1 MALRGVASR
10 FRHALTAVGDHRMAR
25 TKYNWLRNT
34 DPISR
39 RERERFAEL
48 RGSGLKVARAWAIKE
63 MAMFLWGYQSR
74 AWAEK
79 AWRRWYGRAIRSRLN
94 PIIHARTI
102 SLNAR
107 LQWIKQRIKPLA
119 CGFRSRDRFRTAVNF
134 HLGAPTNS

>member
-1 MALRGVASR
+1 MVSR
-10 FRHALTAVGDHRMAR
+10 FRHALTAVGDHRLAR
-25 TKYNWLRNT
+25 TKHNWLRNT

-48 RGSGLKVARAWAIKE
+48 RGSGLKAACAWAIKE
-63 MAMFLWGYQSR
+63 MAMFLWGYQSP

-79 AWRRWYGRAIRSRLN
+79 AWRRWYGWAIRSRLD
-94 PIIHARTI
+94 PIINARTK

-107 LQWIKQRIKPLA
+107 IQPITPLA

-134 HLGAPTNS
+134 HLGAPTNF

>member
-1 MALRGVASR
+1 M
-10 FRHALTAVGDHRMAR
+10 TAVGDHRLAR

-34 DPISR
+34 DPISQG
-39 RERERFAEL
+39 ERERFAEL
-48 RGSGLKVARAWAIKE
+48 RGSGLKAARAWAIKE

-79 AWRRWYGRAIRSRLN
+79 AWRRGYGWAIRSRLDR
-94 PIIHARTI
+94 IINARTK

-107 LQWIKQRIKPLA
+107 IQRIKPLA
-119 CGFRSRDRFRTAVNF
+119 CGFRCRDRFRTAVCF